1 MSMKFNGIGD
11 WIFKAGPDGRERVD
25 YDALIAI
32 IEQSTPVKR
41 SSRNEKAIRDGYLP
55 HGRYDYS
62 TYMDIGEAIVRE
74 RGTEDAWKIIY
85 GLWRVRSGSMPIG
98 VVNCNI

>member
-1 MSMKFNGIGD
+1 MEYNGISS
-11 WIFKAGPDGRERVD
+11 WIIKIGPDGRERID

-32 IEQSTPVKR
+32 IEQGSPVR
-41 SSRNEKAIRDGYLP
+41 REAQDEAAIRDGYLP

-62 TYMDIGEAIVRE
+62 TYKDIWEAIVRE

-85 GLWRVRSGSMPIG
+85 GLWRVRSG
-98 VVNCNI
+98 